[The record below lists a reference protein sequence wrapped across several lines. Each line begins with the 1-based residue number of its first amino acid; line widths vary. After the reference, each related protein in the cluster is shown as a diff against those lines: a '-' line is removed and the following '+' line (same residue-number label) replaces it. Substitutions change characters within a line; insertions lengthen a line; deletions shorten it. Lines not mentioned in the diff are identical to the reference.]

1 MRWPRPRTDAGGSF
15 RMMVKLLAST
25 AVAAVLASSALAA
38 DSAPRSPVLYAPAPM
53 VTGHVEMGLGVFSAG
68 STSGLFTASG
78 RANKVLWHGWNMEL
92 EAGGNGIFGSPSSAT
107 SVFSGYG
114 HFWTMATP
122 VHAFGVFGGAAFTTG
137 TTVTT
142 VGIEGKA
149 HLGALTLGASI
160 ADSFPT
166 GGGSNFWTGN
176 LSAAAY
182 LDPNTRIGA
191 AATVASG
198 NGFGSTTVYVLT
210 ADAEHR
216 FVDPISMWGS
226 LNYVTA
232 TGSGSNAW
240 AGLLGL
246 RIFADPVNSSL
257 RSHDDIVPW
266 HVNNQLRAY

>member
-1 MRWPRPRTDAGGSF
+1 MTG
-15 RMMVKLLAST
+15 KLLALAT
-25 AVAAVLASSALAA
+25 VAAVFALPALAA
-38 DSAPRSPVLYAPAPM
+38 DTAPRSAVLYAPAPM
-53 VTGHVEMGLGVFSAG
+53 VTGHVEMGLGILNSGPTA
-68 STSGLFTASG
+68 GLFTGSG
-78 RANKVLWHGWNMEL
+78 RGNKVLWHGWNMEL
-92 EAGGNGIFGSPSSAT
+92 EAGGAGVFGSPSTAT
-107 SVFSGYG
+107 SLFSGYG

-122 VHAFGVFGGAAFTTG
+122 LHAFGVFGGAAFATG
-137 TTVTT
+137 STVTT
-142 VGIEGKA
+142 LGIEGKA
-149 HLGALTLGASI
+149 HLGALSIGASI

-191 AATVASG
+191 AATVANG

-232 TGSGSNAW
+232 TSSGGNAW

-266 HVNNQLRAY
+266 HLTNLLRAY